1 MIREEYKTRISTPDA
16 PHEIGPYSQAIV
28 ANGMVYCA
36 GQIALDPATNQLV
49 EGEIEVQTRR
59 VLENLDGVLRAAG
72 SSLEHVVKTTVF
84 LSDMND
90 FVEMNQVY
98 ARYFGTTP
106 PARSTVAVASL
117 QRNARVEIECVAVV
131 TGPRAGR
138 SFLKAK
144 DVTGDHFD
152 MEQEREF

>member
-36 GQIALDPATNQLV
+36 GQVAIDPATNEVV
-49 EGEIEVQTRR
+49 EGDIQVQTRR
-59 VLENLDGVLRAAG
+59 VLENLDGILRAAG

-84 LSDMND
+84 LADLSD
-90 FVEMNQVY
+90 FGEMNQVY

-106 PARSTVAVASL
+106 PARSTVAVAGL
-117 QRNARVEIECVAVV
+117 QRNLLVEIECIAVV
-131 TGPRAGR
+131 AGAR
-138 SFLKAK
+138 QGKPFIKAK
-144 DVTGDHFD
+144 DVTEDHFD
-152 MEQEREF
+152 MELDRDI

>member
-36 GQIALDPATNQLV
+36 GQIALDPATNEVV
-49 EGEIEVQTRR
+49 EGDITVQTRR
-59 VLENLDGVLRAAG
+59 VLENLGGVLRAAG

-84 LSDMND
+84 LADLND
-90 FVEMNQVY
+90 FAEMNQVY

-106 PARSTVAVASL
+106 PARSTVAVAGL
-117 QRNARVEIECVAVV
+117 QRNARVEIECIGVVA
-131 TGPRAGR
+131 GARHGR
-138 SFLKAK
+138 PFSKAK
-144 DVTGDHFD
+144 DMAVDHFD

>member
-1 MIREEYKTRISTPDA
+1 MIREEYKARISTPDA
-16 PHEIGPYSQAIV
+16 PNEIGPYSQAIV

-36 GQIALDPATNQLV
+36 GQIAIDPATNEVV
-49 EGEIEVQTRR
+49 EGDIRVQTRR

-84 LSDMND
+84 LADLSD
-90 FVEMNQVY
+90 FAERNQVS

-106 PARSTVAVASL
+106 PARSTVAVAGL
-117 QRNARVEIECVAVV
+117 QRNLRVEIECIAVV
-131 TGPRAGR
+131 AGTR
-138 SFLKAK
+138 HGHHFIKAK
-144 DVTGDHFD
+144 DVTEDHFD